1 MSRRSRAIDLYL
13 KAGIEEDDLV
23 FAIWTALHG
32 TGRPQDVFRRAL
44 RIGLRMLA
52 ETGELPRAALQQAES
67 GLLGPPAPAMAFL
80 LRGMAAAARAPAAA
94 PQRAP
99 RAAPALIHATAEPPP
114 QKNASPDAA
123 VGYPCRVVPQ
133 ETGGGAPAPG
143 PAAPVPAAG
152 RDSPEPG
159 ARRPRLGKLM

>member
-1 MSRRSRAIDLYL
+1 MSRRSRAIDIYL

-99 RAAPALIHATAEPPP
+99 
-114 QKNASPDAA
+114 
-123 VGYPCRVVPQ
+123 
-133 ETGGGAPAPG
+133 
-143 PAAPVPAAG
+143 PAATKECFAG
-152 RDSPEPG
+152 RGCGLSLQSG
-159 ARRPRLGKLM
+159 SAGNRRRRARTRSGGTGSGRRP